1 MFIRGKILSKSVT
14 SRRIRKLFIISLT
27 LVSIILVSYFA
38 HVYFSGSVENPV
50 YAASDEEAGS
60 VDKALVSA
68 NTMFAFN
75 LFKELVS
82 EDSGNVFIS
91 PLSVSMALAMA
102 YNGAESTTKDAMSNT
117 LNFGSMSMDKVNQEF
132 SVLIQSLGNVDQSV
146 NLLIG
151 NSVWI
156 RQEFGPNVNAS
167 FVQRVQSS
175 YDGEVFTRDFSSS
188 QTVNEINNWID
199 TKTNGKIKDAISQL
213 DPQLEMLLIN
223 AIYFKGEWVT
233 SFNKNGTRQQ
243 DFYVSQGNTMQV
255 DMMQTSGQFEYY
267 SDKNCEVA
275 RLPYGRD
282 KVAMYIF
289 LPNQTMSLN
298 SFIANMNQTIN
309 DKYISELQS
318 VSNLVV
324 ELPKFKVEYNANL
337 NDALTKLGMGT
348 AFEGTA
354 NFDGMAPGL
363 FISSVQHNSFVEVNE
378 EGTEAAGAT
387 SVLFSLGLSNGP
399 TPMFFIVNR
408 PFFFEIR
415 DDRSGSILFIGAI
428 SNPTD

>member
-1 MFIRGKILSKSVT
+1 VSKSVWT
-14 SRRIRKLFIISLT
+14 LRIRKLLVISLA
-27 LVSIILVSYFA
+27 LVAIILVGYFVQA
-38 HVYFSGSVENPV
+38 HFSGSVQNPV
-50 YAASDEEAGS
+50 YAASDEEAES
-60 VDKALVSA
+60 VDKALVTA
-68 NTMFAFN
+68 NSGFAFN
-75 LFKELVS
+75 LFRELVS

-102 YNGAESTTKDAMSNT
+102 YNGAEGTTEDAMSNT
-117 LNFGSMSMDKVNQEF
+117 LNFGGMSMEKVNQEF

-146 NLLIG
+146 DLLIG

-167 FVQRVQSS
+167 FLQRVQSS

-188 QTVNEINNWID
+188 QTVNDINNWID
-199 TKTNGKIKDAISQL
+199 TKTNGNIRDAISKL
-213 DPQLEMLLIN
+213 DPQLAMLLIN

-233 SFNKNGTRQQ
+233 SFNKNETTEQ
-243 DFYVSQGNTMQV
+243 DFYVSLGNATQV

-267 SDKNCEVA
+267 SDENCEVA
-275 RLPYGRD
+275 RLAYGRD
-282 KVAMYIF
+282 KGAMYIF
-289 LPNQTMSLN
+289 LPNQNMSLD
-298 SFIANMNQTIN
+298 SFINYMNQTVN

-337 NDALTKLGMGT
+337 NEALTKLGMGT

-354 NFDGMAPGL
+354 NFDGIAPSL
-363 FISSVQHNSFVEVNE
+363 FISSVQHNAVIEVNE

-387 SVLFSLGLSNGP
+387 SVFMSFGISHGP
-399 TPMFFIVNR
+399 TPIFFIVNR

-415 DDRSGSILFIGAI
+415 DDRSGSILFMGKIL
-428 SNPTD
+428 NPV